1 MASYELIELSIDPQ
15 DIKISLEDE
24 FTMTAV
30 LNELDQLETKEEIYI
45 GARQLLKVAMQRQAL
60 VRALVKRLTKLE
72 EKQNLRRQKLN

>member
-1 MASYELIELSIDPQ
+1 MASYELVELSIDPK
-15 DIKISLEDE
+15 DIKMSLEDE

-30 LNELDQLETKEEIYI
+30 INELEKLETREEVYI
-45 GARQLLKVAMQRQAL
+45 GARQILKVAMQRQAL

>member
-45 GARQLLKVAMQRQAL
+45 GARQLLKVLMQRQA
-60 VRALVKRLTKLE
+60 VIRALVKRLSELE
-72 EKQNLRRQKLN
+72 EKEKINKKRIQ

>member
-1 MASYELIELSIDPQ
+1 MASYELVELSIDPQ

-45 GARQLLKVAMQRQAL
+45 GARQLLKVLMQRQA
-60 VRALVKRLTKLE
+60 VIRALVKRLTKLE
-72 EKQNLRRQKLN
+72 EKEKINKKKIQ

>member
-30 LNELDQLETKEEIYI
+30 LNELEQLETKEEIYI
-45 GARQLLKVAMQRQAL
+45 GARQLLKVLMQRQA
-60 VRALVKRLTKLE
+60 VIRALVKRLTKLE
-72 EKQNLRRQKLN
+72 EKEKISKKKIQ

>member
-45 GARQLLKVAMQRQAL
+45 GARQLLKVLMQRQA
-60 VRALVKRLTKLE
+60 VIRALVKRLTKLE
-72 EKQNLRRQKLN
+72 EKEKINKKRIQ

>member
-30 LNELDQLETKEEIYI
+30 LNELEQLETKEEIYI
-45 GARQLLKVAMQRQAL
+45 GARQLLKVLMQRQA
-60 VRALVKRLTKLE
+60 VIRALVKRLTKLE
-72 EKQNLRRQKLN
+72 EKEKINKKKIQ

>member
-30 LNELDQLETKEEIYI
+30 LNELEQLETKEEIYDYY
-45 GARQLLKVAMQRQAL
+45 
-60 VRALVKRLTKLE
+60 T
-72 EKQNLRRQKLN
+72 LR

>member
-30 LNELDQLETKEEIYI
+30 LNELNQLETKEEIYI
-45 GARQLLKVAMQRQAL
+45 GARQLLKVLMQRQA
-60 VRALVKRLTKLE
+60 VIRALVKRLTKLE
-72 EKQNLRRQKLN
+72 EKEKINKKKIQ

>member
-45 GARQLLKVAMQRQAL
+45 GARQLLKVLMQRQA
-60 VRALVKRLTKLE
+60 VIRALVKRLTKLE
-72 EKQNLRRQKLN
+72 EKEKINKKKIQ

>member
-45 GARQLLKVAMQRQAL
+45 GARQLLKVLMQRQA
-60 VRALVKRLTKLE
+60 VIRALVKRLSELE
-72 EKQNLRRQKLN
+72 EKEKINKKKIQ

>member
-45 GARQLLKVAMQRQAL
+45 GARQLLKVLIQRQA
-60 VRALVKRLTKLE
+60 VIRALVKRLTKLE
-72 EKQNLRRQKLN
+72 EKGKINKKKIQ

>member
-1 MASYELIELSIDPQ
+1 MASYEPIELSIDPQ

-45 GARQLLKVAMQRQAL
+45 GARQLLKVLMQRQA
-60 VRALVKRLTKLE
+60 VIRALVKRLTKLE
-72 EKQNLRRQKLN
+72 EKEKINKKKIQ

>member
-1 MASYELIELSIDPQ
+1 MASYELVELSIDPK

-30 LNELDQLETKEEIYI
+30 INELEKLETREEVYI
-45 GARQLLKVAMQRQAL
+45 GARQILKVAMQRQAL

-72 EKQNLRRQKLN
+72 DKENLRRQKLN

>member
-45 GARQLLKVAMQRQAL
+45 GAKQLLKVLMQRQA
-60 VRALVKRLTKLE
+60 VIRALVKRLTKLE
-72 EKQNLRRQKLN
+72 EKEKINKKKIQ

>member
-45 GARQLLKVAMQRQAL
+45 GARQLLKVLMQRQA
-60 VRALVKRLTKLE
+60 VIRALVKRLTKLE
-72 EKQNLRRQKLN
+72 EKEKISKKKIQ